1 MKCELFESNNQDR
14 EFRDDVLSC
23 FQSQLL
29 RGTET
34 TEWVCPYPNNLAVVP
49 LEVATSK
56 DRSFR
61 EETLRTKYVC
71 VHQLLGDANRFLFG
85 VLINFKS

>member
-1 MKCELFESNNQDR
+1 MKGELLESNNQDR
-14 EFRDDVLSC
+14 EFKDDDLSC

-29 RGTET
+29 GGTES
-34 TEWVCPYPNNLAVVP
+34 TEWVCPYPKNLAGVPVEVV
-49 LEVATSK
+49 TSK